1 MRGASYYESSARAR
15 IAAVL
20 DAGSFTEILP
30 PAERVVSP
38 HLGVL
43 DQPQAFDDGVVV
55 GQGQLHGKPV
65 LVVAQEG
72 DFMGG
77 AVGEV
82 HGAKIVGLLQRA
94 QARQQAG
101 EPQAVVLLLETGGV
115 RLQEANAGLIA
126 VSEIMRAILSA
137 RADGVKV
144 VAAIGGQY
152 GCFGGMGIAV
162 SGVDAIVMSE
172 EARLGLSGPEVIET
186 ARGVEE
192 FDARDRAR
200 VWRTVG
206 GKHRYL
212 LGDCDRLVEDDVLRF
227 REALADL
234 LAEDTPF
241 TLEAVQREHALL
253 ADRLARFGKAGDSL
267 EIWAALGWD
276 DPQVVPMTETADFV
290 AQARTRRA
298 LPPQEN

>member
-1 MRGASYYESSARAR
+1 MKGASYYESSARAR

-30 PAERVVSP
+30 PADRVVSP

-55 GQGQLHGKPV
+55 GQGQLQGKPV

-82 HGAKIVGLLQRA
+82 HGAKIVGLLRRA
-94 QARQQAG
+94 QARQLAG

-144 VAAIGGQY
+144 VAALGGLE
-152 GCFGGMGIAV
+152 GCCGG
-162 SGVDAIVMSE
+162 
-172 EARLGLSGPEVIET
+172 LGLSGPEVIET

-253 ADRLARFGKAGDSL
+253 ADRLTRFGKAGDSL
-267 EIWAALGWD
+267 EIWAELGWD
-276 DPQVVPMTETADFV
+276 DPQVVPMIETADFV

-298 LPPQEN
+298 LSAQEN